1 VQYRPLGRTGLT
13 VSALGF
19 GCGSTGGLMVRGD
32 PADQRAAVAR
42 ALEAGVTYFDTAPSY
57 GNGRSEENL
66 GRTLRDL
73 GAWERVA
80 VGTKFRIDPDDL
92 GDAAAAIRRSVRESL
107 RRLGR
112 DRVDLL
118 QLHSRIGSGG
128 VPASEAVAGVID
140 GLRAVIAE
148 GLARYAGLTGMGDPT
163 EISDVIASGRFDTVQ
178 SYFNALDP
186 SAGFAGASGG
196 AVDFDGLIDSAARA
210 GMGVLAIR
218 VLAAGAVSGTAG
230 RATNANPGGGAM
242 VPGGDFDLDVE
253 RARSLVPVAREAGL
267 ESTTE
272 LGFPFAFSKQGV
284 STVLVGFSDM
294 GQLEA
299 ALRWAEKGPLAADL
313 VEKVV
318 DLAAPGQLHA

>member
-1 VQYRPLGRTGLT
+1 MIEHPLGRTGLT

-32 PADQRAAVAR
+32 RAEQRAAVAR

-73 GAWERVA
+73 GAWERVI
-80 VGTKFRIDPDDL
+80 VGTKFRIDPADL
-92 GDAAAAIRRSVRESL
+92 GGAAAAIRRSVRESL
-107 RRLGR
+107 TRLER

-128 VPASEAVAGVID
+128 VPASEALGGVID

-148 GLARYAGLTGMGDPT
+148 GLARFAGLTGMGDPA
-163 EISDVIASGRFDTVQ
+163 EISEVIGSGRFDTVQ

-196 AVDFDGLIDSAARA
+196 AVDFDGLIDRAAHA
-210 GMGVLAIR
+210 GMGVLVIR

-230 RATNANPGGGAM
+230 RATNASPGGGAM
-242 VPGGDFDLDVE
+242 VPGGDFDADVE
-253 RARSLVPVAREAGL
+253 RARRLVPVAREAGL

-272 LGFPFAFSKQGV
+272 LGFRFALSKQGV
-284 STVLVGFSDM
+284 STVLVGLSDI
-294 GQLEA
+294 GQLET
-299 ALRWAEKGPLAADL
+299 ALRWVERGALAAD
-313 VEKVV
+313 VVAKVV
-318 DLAAPGQLHA
+318 DLASPSQSQV